1 MSVLILFLMIDYC
14 ELNNTF
20 LTGFFMLEI
29 VLFSLDWSV
38 SHGYI
43 QTIIAKRTLKSK
55 LFS

>member
-1 MSVLILFLMIDYC
+1 MIDYC

-20 LTGFFMLEI
+20 PTGYFMLEMA
-29 VLFSLDWSV
+29 LFSLVWTV